1 MQDIVFQFE
10 KYYWTHS
17 ISLFPP
23 QVHVGRSSFIITDNK
38 IAGVEIEVFNNNSNV
53 LVLSVNHAKF
63 ITIYSLK
70 GNDKGNTWKLEE
82 LQE

>member
-23 QVHVGRSSFIITDNK
+23 QVHVGRSSLNFNDDDSD
-38 IAGVEIEVFNNNSNV
+38 IEV
-53 LVLSVNHAKF
+53 LSE
-63 ITIYSLK
+63 S
-70 GNDKGNTWKLEE
+70 E
-82 LQE
+82 QEDDIFLSKDSGLNI

>member
-1 MQDIVFQFE
+1 M
-10 KYYWTHS
+10 
-17 ISLFPP
+17 
-23 QVHVGRSSFIITDNK
+23 GRSSFIITDNK